1 MQALTDK
8 QKQIMLGKMLNVDS
22 DNCSE
27 NESEITT
34 NCIRFEIIQQE
45 ILHFMFFFFNI

>member
-22 DNCSE
+22 D
-27 NESEITT
+27 TVVRT
-34 NCIRFEIIQQE
+34 NRRLQQ
-45 ILHFMFFFFNI
+45 IVLDLR